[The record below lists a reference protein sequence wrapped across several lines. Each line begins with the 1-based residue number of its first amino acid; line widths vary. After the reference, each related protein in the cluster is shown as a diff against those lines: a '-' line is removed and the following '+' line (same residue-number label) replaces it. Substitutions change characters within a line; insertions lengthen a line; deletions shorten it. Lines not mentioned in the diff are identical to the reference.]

1 MQPDDV
7 IQAQIDDLLRIDTR
21 LQAAAPLIGQVFA
34 LITEPKPPSVK
45 KTKRPRKAPPRV
57 ATDLSTSGGTTTVTF
72 HASDAA
78 TLRDAAAAMREHVEG
93 GEEDEQAAPHG
104 PAPWLKF
111 CKVKKVPAEYRALFG
126 DKALAVVVVDGWLW
140 ARADAETRRAGLV
153 LALRGL
159 EHQERAVD
167 GADMCKRTA
176 PPLQTWPD
184 CVDELSHL
192 VAAFTDDPKSAAEDS
207 RGVEAMSGGP
217 LQRELARHERLL
229 AEAEAEFAEYDNSE
243 TMHLIDVLNGQIS
256 LLHELIAHTP
266 KVEPKDDRAEEL
278 LRAVVNTLLDA
289 HGLPPLSDLLG
300 PTLHDKVCAAV
311 GLDCGLTGD
320 EGHDVYGTDPEE
332 SVDEDDLERARAA
345 VVQRRDQLE
354 IDLVIEDDGLQNVEI
369 SWERDD
375 ETGWTIYEGGDLH
388 DGFRS
393 LDEVC
398 SSWGKGVYLS
408 RADYKADR
416 SISIRAVLQA
426 LRLEAG
432 LPAEWSDEDEP
443 EGDAI
448 DRAEGVTR

>member
-7 IQAQIDDLLRIDTR
+7 IQAQIDDLLRTDER

-34 LITEPKPPSVK
+34 LITEPKPPTAK

-57 ATDLSTSGGTTTVTF
+57 VTDLSTSGGTTTVTF

-78 TLRDAAAAMREHVEG
+78 TLRDAAAAMREHAEG

-140 ARADAETRRAGLV
+140 ASADAETRRAGLV

-159 EHQERAVD
+159 EHQERAAD

-192 VAAFTDDPKSAAEDS
+192 VAAFTDDPATAAEHSAAVE
-207 RGVEAMSGGP
+207 RYGV
-217 LQRELARHERLL
+217 
-229 AEAEAEFAEYDNSE
+229 
-243 TMHLIDVLNGQIS
+243 T
-256 LLHELIAHTP
+256 IA
-266 KVEPKDDRAEEL
+266 L
-278 LRAVVNTLLDA
+278 
-289 HGLPPLSDLLG
+289 
-300 PTLHDKVCAAV
+300 AAV
-311 GLDCGLTGD
+311 QGRDKALIRDLRDAWANTIGSDPTEWD
-320 EGHDVYGTDPEE
+320 EEYPRLAQRVAAALGEGPGAKGEPEE

-345 VVQRRDQLE
+345 VVRRRGRPE
-354 IDLVIEDDGLQNVEI
+354 VDLVVEDDGLQNVEVG
-369 SWERDD
+369 WEPDD
-375 ETGWTIYEGGDLH
+375 GEDGWSIYEGGDLH

-393 LDEVC
+393 LGEVC
-398 SSWGKGVYLS
+398 SSWSEGVYLS
-408 RADYKADR
+408 REDYKAGR

-432 LPAEWSDEDEP
+432 LPAEWSDADEDE
-443 EGDAI
+443 EA
-448 DRAEGVTR
+448 A